1 MEIKFENLFGRFNY
15 NIELKENDLTI
26 LTGPNGYGKSTILNC
41 IEAISKGI
49 KKIDYFFSI
58 DFEKITIIK
67 NFKEIKIIKNS
78 EEEITINDFKI
89 KKETIDDINDVL
101 ERNER
106 KGIDLESDEL
116 RIYPSYIRRILL
128 DTLDKL
134 EEFSKIIGEMSYIKE
149 QRLIQEIHEN
159 KTVRRIFS
167 RDLKEE
173 IRKINVIEA
182 LPSKFKELIY
192 NALREYSN
200 ISNELDSSYPIR
212 LLADNSEM
220 DEDDYRKRIENI
232 SKKLEKLKKY
242 DLILNKTDIKNIKNI
257 KFIKKYSNA
266 LRIYFDDFDKK
277 YKKYENLVKKLD
289 LYTEIIEKKLKFKKV
304 KISISEGIKI
314 IDAENIEKEIE
325 ISKLSSGEKHEIIMF
340 YELIFETDEGILLLI
355 DEPEISLHVV
365 WQRKFIDDLLKVI
378 EDKKISV
385 VISTHS
391 PQIIGRHREKQID
404 LGGLYNV
411 EKSK

>member
-106 KGIDLESDEL
+106 RGIDLESDEL
-116 RIYPSYIRRILL
+116 RIYPYPSYIRRILPN
-128 DTLDKL
+128 TLDKL

-242 DLILNKTDIKNIKNI
+242 DLILNKTDIKNI

-391 PQIIGRHREKQID
+391 PQIIGNHQEKQID
-404 LGGLYNV
+404 LGGLYHVQNFR
-411 EKSK
+411 

>member
-1 MEIKFENLFGRFNY
+1 MEIKFEKLFERFNY

-58 DFEKITIIK
+58 DFKKISIINNHKKIEIIK
-67 NFKEIKIIKNS
+67 NND
-78 EEEITINDFKI
+78 EEITINDFHI
-89 KKETIDDINDVL
+89 KKETIEDINNFL
-101 ERNER
+101 EIKE
-106 KGIDLESDEL
+106 IDLESEDL
-116 RIYPSYIRRILL
+116 RMYPHYIKRKNL
-128 DTLDKL
+128 DTLL
-134 EEFSKIIGEMSYIKE
+134 EELKKFSEIIGETSYIKE
-149 QRLIQEIHEN
+149 QRLIQEIQEN
-159 KTVRRIFS
+159 KRIS
-167 RDLKEE
+167 RMLGRNLKEE
-173 IRKINVIEA
+173 IKKINVIKA
-182 LPSKFKELIY
+182 LPFKFKELIN

-200 ISNELDSSYPIR
+200 ISNELDSSYPLR
-212 LLADNSEM
+212 LLEDNSEM
-220 DEDDYRKRIENI
+220 DKKEYQIRIENV
-232 SKKLEKLKKY
+232 SKKFERLKKY
-242 DLILNKTDIKNIKNI
+242 DLILNKTDMKKIKKI
-257 KFIKKYSNA
+257 KFAEKYSNA
-266 LRIYFDDFDKK
+266 LKIYFDDFDKK
-277 YKKYENLVKKLD
+277 YEKYENLVKKLD
-289 LYTEIIEKKLKFKKV
+289 LYTEIMEKKLKFKKV

-314 IDAENIEKEIE
+314 VDAENPEKEIE

-340 YELIFETDEGILLLI
+340 YELIFETNEGILLLI

-378 EDKKISV
+378 KDKKISV

-391 PQIIGRHREKQID
+391 PQIIGHYQEKQID

>member
-1 MEIKFENLFGRFNY
+1 MEIKFEKLFERFNY

-58 DFEKITIIK
+58 DFKKISIINNHKKIEIIK
-67 NFKEIKIIKNS
+67 NND
-78 EEEITINDFKI
+78 EEITINDFHI
-89 KKETIDDINDVL
+89 KKETIEDINNFL
-101 ERNER
+101 EIKE
-106 KGIDLESDEL
+106 IDLESEDL
-116 RIYPSYIRRILL
+116 RMYPHYIKRKNL
-128 DTLDKL
+128 DTLL
-134 EEFSKIIGEMSYIKE
+134 EELKKFSEIIGETSYIKE
-149 QRLIQEIHEN
+149 QRLIQEIQEN
-159 KTVRRIFS
+159 KRIS
-167 RDLKEE
+167 RMLGRNLKEE
-173 IRKINVIEA
+173 IKKINVIKA
-182 LPSKFKELIY
+182 LPFKFKELIN

-200 ISNELDSSYPIR
+200 ISNELDSSYPLR
-212 LLADNSEM
+212 LLKDNSEM
-220 DEDDYRKRIENI
+220 DKKEYQIRIENV
-232 SKKLEKLKKY
+232 SKKFERLKKY
-242 DLILNKTDIKNIKNI
+242 DLILNKTDMKKIKEI
-257 KFIKKYSNA
+257 KFAEKYSNA
-266 LRIYFDDFDKK
+266 LKIYFDDFDKK
-277 YKKYENLVKKLD
+277 YEKYENLVKKLD
-289 LYTEIIEKKLKFKKV
+289 LYTEIMEKKLKFKKV

-314 IDAENIEKEIE
+314 VDAENPEKEIE

-340 YELIFETDEGILLLI
+340 YELIFETNEGILLLI

-378 EDKKISV
+378 KDKKISV

-391 PQIIGRHREKQID
+391 PQIIGHYQEKQID